1 MRPVRV
7 WTRLPPGCTFTLRPG
22 GAHFLLRPK
31 DSHAPPHARDPDGH
45 CDRCGRGHQRFR
57 CPDIPSGPRQGRL
70 GSGQPAAGT
79 IPSGIP
85 RSCGADVTTLL
96 PGSTRIGWLA
106 LSDGDDFVID
116 HGVNNSLG
124 FTPKAMAIVD
134 DEEVSDT
141 RWRVRGYAVK
151 TTGELYYFSQSYTWS
166 EARQRTSVVVSKK
179 VVARGWKDT
188 RALAGAWSSGRRVLY
203 RLHGSALGRYD
214 LTATATLTNSTSVAR
229 TGWYSTRTI
238 SMHATNAWADQLA
251 ATRSSGELMNHRIS
265 KKVPATGSANH
276 ILTKTGFGNFKALST
291 GHCAGTGRVFLG
303 VRTTGGAAAFY
314 DRDKTDNS
322 ANLVGGYVT
331 GSNWPYRVYST

>member
-1 MRPVRV
+1 MIRH
-7 WTRLPPGCTFTLRPG
+7 TL
-22 GAHFLLRPK
+22 ATLAATVTAVAAAT
-31 DSHAPPHARDPDGH
+31 SASAAPIAPHDLGKGTSAAAS
-45 CDRCGRGHQRFR
+45 QR
-57 CPDIPSGPRQGRL
+57 S
-70 GSGQPAAGT
+70 GT

-85 RSCGADVTTLL
+85 RSCWADVTTLL
-96 PGSTRIGWLA
+96 PGSTKIGWLT
-106 LSDGDDFVID
+106 LRDGDDSVID
-116 HGVNNSLG
+116 HRVNNSLG

-166 EARQRTSVVVSKK
+166 ETRQRTSVVVSKK
-179 VVARGWKDT
+179 VVARGWDDT

-238 SMHATNAWADQLA
+238 SMHNTNAWADQLA

-265 KKVPATGSANH
+265 KKVPATGSASH

-291 GHCAGTGRVFLG
+291 GHCAGTGMVFLG

-322 ANLVGGYVT
+322 ANLVGGYVK